1 MLSQEAEPEAGELI
15 LEFLDQ
21 FAISGYNS
29 SLGKFSNDI
38 FSKSVIIVFLG

>member
-1 MLSQEAEPEAGELI
+1 MLSQEADPEAGARI

-38 FSKSVIIVFLG
+38 FSKSIIRV

>member
-1 MLSQEAEPEAGELI
+1 MLSQKADPEAGGRV
-15 LEFLDQ
+15 LEFLEQ

-38 FSKSVIIVFLG
+38 FSKSIIIV